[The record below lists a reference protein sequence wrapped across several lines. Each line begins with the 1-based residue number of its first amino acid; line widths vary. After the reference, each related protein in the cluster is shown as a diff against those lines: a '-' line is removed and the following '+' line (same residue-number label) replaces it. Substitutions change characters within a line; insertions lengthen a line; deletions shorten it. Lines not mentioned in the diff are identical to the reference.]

1 MECKCCNCPLKEGGI
16 ENLKNQAKED
26 FNNMLKTFF
35 DEHPYIE
42 NIYLSNRDSYF
53 NQSIFIYDNQDRYIT
68 IKLK

>member
-1 MECKCCNCPLKEGGI
+1 MECKCCNCPLKNGGI

-42 NIYLSNRDSYF
+42 SVYLSDRDSF
-53 NQSIFIYDNQDRYIT
+53 INQSMFIHHNHGRYIS
-68 IKLK
+68 INLK